1 MTEVDAA
8 VGEDGL
14 RPVTVKA
21 LGYLSRRLPGG
32 GPLQLPLPEAGDLSV
47 REAMRL
53 AGLPDEEVF
62 LAIVNGKRATPD
74 RVLAPGDVVTFVPP
88 VAGG

>member
-1 MTEVDAA
+1 
-8 VGEDGL
+8 
-14 RPVTVKA
+14 
-21 LGYLSRRLPGG
+21 
-32 GPLQLPLPEAGDLSV
+32 
-47 REAMRL
+47 MRL

-74 RVLAPGDVVTFVPP
+74 RILAPGDMVTFVPP

>member
-1 MTEVDAA
+1 MEVDAA
-8 VGEDGL
+8 VSDDGL

-32 GPLQLPLPEAGDLSV
+32 GPLQLRPPAAGDLSV

-62 LAIVNGKRATPD
+62 LVIVNGKRATLD
-74 RVLAPGDVVTFVPP
+74 RVLAPGDEVTFVPP

>member
-1 MTEVDAA
+1 VNT
-8 VGEDGL
+8 GPL
-14 RPVTVKA
+14 RQVTIKA
-21 LGYLSRRLPGG
+21 LGLLSRRLPEGG
-32 GPLQLPLPEAGDLSV
+32 LLCLPLPEAGDLQV

-62 LAIVNGKRATPD
+62 LVVVNGKRATPD
-74 RVLAPGDVVTFVPP
+74 RILAPGDEVTFVPP